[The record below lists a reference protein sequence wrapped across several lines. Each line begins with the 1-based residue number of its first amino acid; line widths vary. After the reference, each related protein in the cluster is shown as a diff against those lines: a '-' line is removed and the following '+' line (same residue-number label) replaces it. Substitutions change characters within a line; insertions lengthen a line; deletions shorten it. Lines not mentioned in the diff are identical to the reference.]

1 MYFIGITG
9 GVGAGK
15 SEILQCLAGLDGA
28 AVLRADDLAKELIKP
43 GHACHDRLAEAFAQ
57 DGIFDADGRLLT
69 ERMSRQIFRDE
80 RKRQLAN
87 AIIHPAVR
95 DEILQRVAQ
104 ERKRGR
110 LDFFFL
116 EAALL
121 LEEHY
126 DEICDEIWYIYAS
139 EQTRRKRLRESRGY
153 TDEKILASQLTEGE
167 FRRRCQRIIDNDGK
181 LETAKEQVRDFAGRL
196 RSGQTESGKQRAGRM
211 HSLPTEEKNG

>member
-15 SEILQCLAGLDGA
+15 SEIMACLAEMDGA
-28 AVLRADDLAKELIKP
+28 AVLRADELAKELMEP

-57 DGIFDADGRLLT
+57 DGIFDAGGRLLT
-69 ERMSRQIFRDE
+69 ERMSREIFGDE
-80 RKRQLAN
+80 KKRRIAN
-87 AIIHPAVR
+87 AIIHPAVK
-95 DEILQRVAQ
+95 DEVLRRV
-104 ERKRGR
+104 ERERREGR

-139 EQTRRKRLRESRGY
+139 ERTRRKRLRESRGY
-153 TDEKILASQLTEGE
+153 TDEKIDGILASQLAEGE
-167 FRRRCQRIIDNDGK
+167 FRGRCQRIIDNDGK
-181 LETAKEQVRDFAGRL
+181 FETAKEQVLGFVRKL
-196 RSGQTESGKQRAGRM
+196 CSGQDETRTA
-211 HSLPTEEKNG
+211 